1 MQVIQWLID
10 HMSLLLT
17 VLLSVSEAVAAIVQ
31 LVFPKNKGV
40 SGILAGVIKVLQGL
54 GAKKN

>member
-1 MQVIQWLID
+1 MQIVQWIID

-17 VLLSVSEAVAAIVQ
+17 VLLSVSETLAAIVQ
-31 LVFPKNKGV
+31 LVFPKNKGA

-54 GAKKN
+54 GAKRD